1 MVRRMEG
8 EADGRCVGKRVRQM
22 GGVSERA
29 RVCRMEAKADG
40 GGGQVWPQVTSTA
53 PGLLTL
59 TRLVTAMPSQCQPRV
74 AQACHRAT
82 FDCSSGATEILIH
95 NG

>member
-1 MVRRMEG
+1 M
-8 EADGRCVGKRVRQM
+8 
-22 GGVSERA
+22 
-29 RVCRMEAKADG
+29 
-40 GGGQVWPQVTSTA
+40 WPQVTSTA

-82 FDCSSGATEILIH
+82 FDCSSSATEILIH